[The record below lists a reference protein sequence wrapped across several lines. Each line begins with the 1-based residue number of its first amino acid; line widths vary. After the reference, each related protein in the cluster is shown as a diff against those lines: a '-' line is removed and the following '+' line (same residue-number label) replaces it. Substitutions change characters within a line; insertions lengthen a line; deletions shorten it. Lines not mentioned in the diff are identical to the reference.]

1 MRSGMTV
8 ATSTKVK
15 LKENKMKGLKNKK
28 VSKTD
33 VKMQMKSLKGKP
45 ITAKG
50 KGTKNLIK
58 TKTVKKKNKKTKD
71 DAIQLH

>member
-1 MRSGMTV
+1 
-8 ATSTKVK
+8 
-15 LKENKMKGLKNKK
+15 MKGLKPKK

-58 TKTVKKKNKKTKD
+58 AKAVKKKDKKTKD
-71 DAIQLH
+71 GAIQLN

>member
-1 MRSGMTV
+1 MTV

-15 LKENKMKGLKNKK
+15 LKENKIKGLKNKK

-58 TKTVKKKNKKTKD
+58 AKAVKKKNKKTKD
-71 DAIQLH
+71 SAMQLN

>member
-1 MRSGMTV
+1 MTV

-15 LKENKMKGLKNKK
+15 LKENKLKGLKSKK

-50 KGTKNLIK
+50 KGTKTLIK
-58 TKTVKKKNKKTKD
+58 AKAVKKKNKKTKD
-71 DAIQLH
+71 GAIQLN